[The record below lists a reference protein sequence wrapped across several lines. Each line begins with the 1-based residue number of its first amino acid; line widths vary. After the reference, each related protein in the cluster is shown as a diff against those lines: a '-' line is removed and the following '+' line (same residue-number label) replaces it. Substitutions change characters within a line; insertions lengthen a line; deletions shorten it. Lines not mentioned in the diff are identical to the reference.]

1 MRISK
6 IKVQKILDKLDVD
19 MDILSIDDVI
29 EGIKVELEHGKISKK
44 TNVTDNNLVKTIKIA
59 LAHFD
64 ECGPDYY
71 IELKKMEKKLKKKWK
86 NESIF
91 Y

>member
-44 TNVTDNNLVKTIKIA
+44 N
-59 LAHFD
+59 
-64 ECGPDYY
+64 
-71 IELKKMEKKLKKKWK
+71 
-86 NESIF
+86 
-91 Y
+91 

>member
-29 EGIKVELEHGKISKK
+29 EGIKVELEHGYISPK
-44 TNVTDNNLVKTIKIA
+44 TNITNDDLLLTLKIA
-59 LAHFD
+59 LAHF
-64 ECGPDYY
+64 EESGPLYY
-71 IELKKMEKKLKKKWK
+71 K
-86 NESIF
+86 
-91 Y
+91 